1 MPKLTLL
8 EQIKQR
14 QDELNKEQANK
25 SDNQVRFLS
34 QWQKCYHKNF
44 ISKSQKKVNTYEE
57 ESKEKERKTIK
68 DKKKKKE
75 EEEDTV
81 KKEDN
86 EADENEHQEGNSSDI
101 DEAGIKSDS
110 YQLILWNAADA
121 ITQHW

>member
-14 QDELNKEQANK
+14 QDELNKELAKK
-25 SDNQVRFLS
+25 SDIEVKFVS
-34 QWQKCYHKNF
+34 KWHKWCHKHF
-44 ISKSQKKVNTYEE
+44 ISKSQKKVNTEEE
-57 ESKEKERKTIK
+57 ESKEKERKKIK
-68 DKKKKKE
+68 DKKK

-101 DEAGIKSDS
+101 DEAGIKSDAW
-110 YQLILWNAADA
+110 QLCLWNADA
-121 ITQHW
+121 MTQHW

>member
-44 ISKSQKKVNTYEE
+44 ISKSQKKVNTEEE
-57 ESKEKERKTIK
+57 ESKEKERKKIK
-68 DKKKKKE
+68 DKKK

-101 DEAGIKSDS
+101 DEAGIKSDAW
-110 YQLILWNAADA
+110 QLCWWNSDA
-121 ITQHW
+121 MTQHW

>member
-25 SDNQVRFLS
+25 SDNRVRFLS

-44 ISKSQKKVNTYEE
+44 ISKSQKKVNTEEE

-68 DKKKKKE
+68 DNKKKK

-101 DEAGIKSDS
+101 DEAGIKSDAW
-110 YQLILWNAADA
+110 QFCWWKDDPMA
-121 ITQHW
+121 QHW